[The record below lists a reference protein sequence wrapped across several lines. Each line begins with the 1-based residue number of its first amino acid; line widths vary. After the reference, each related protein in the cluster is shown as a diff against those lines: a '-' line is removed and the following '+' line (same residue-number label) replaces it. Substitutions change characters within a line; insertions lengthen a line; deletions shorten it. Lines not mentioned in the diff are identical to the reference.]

1 MALSLPLPV
10 SRPQGF
16 APEAALEGVALPQGG
31 GGEGAAAAGA
41 AGPWAPGAHGNW
53 RLGPQER
60 GFLASGSS
68 APAASS
74 VEVAQL
80 LRSWELWGRRVCRD
94 PSCLS

>member
-1 MALSLPLPV
+1 MALSPPLPV

-31 GGEGAAAAGA
+31 GGEGGAAAGA
-41 AGPWAPGAHGNW
+41 AGPWAPGVHGNW

-68 APAASS
+68 APVASS
-74 VEVAQL
+74 VGVAQL
-80 LRSWELWGRRVCRD
+80 LGSWEL
-94 PSCLS
+94 

>member
-41 AGPWAPGAHGNW
+41 AGPGAPGAHGNW

-68 APAASS
+68 APGASS
-74 VEVAQL
+74 VGVAQL
-80 LRSWELWGRRVCRD
+80 LGSWEL
-94 PSCLS
+94 